1 MLFRSRVRASVR
13 HTPILCNTGCN
24 KDNIVRQLTNSDG
37 AVCATTFK
45 YDGVFEHAVDV
56 ARVTEFMDIVKEF
69 RKTL

>member
-1 MLFRSRVRASVR
+1 MK

-24 KDNIVRQLTNSDG
+24 ISNIVRQLTCSDG

-45 YDGVFEHAVDV
+45 YDGIFENAVDET
-56 ARVTEFMDIVKEF
+56 RVKAFMDVVKEF